1 MPISETEVEKPAAQG
16 AAMEITV
23 SRQDL
28 VRELTAT
35 QSVVERK
42 TTIPILSNFL
52 LEAEED
58 RLNIT
63 ATDLDQAIRTS
74 TAVKVKKPGSCTVP
88 ARKLYDY
95 IKLLPEGDISIK
107 LLENHWVQIRSGR
120 SNTKIV
126 GMARANYPQ
135 VPEFPAVAATS
146 ISLIAL
152 KTLIARTIF
161 AISNEES
168 RYTLNGALLV
178 IKAESLAMVATDG
191 HRLSYVEKPNENL
204 EGISGEKRVLIPRK
218 ALQELQQL
226 LTVTEVEKVE
236 FADDE
241 HTLFFR
247 VGHRTLSTRK
257 LSGQFPNFE
266 AVMPRDNTKF
276 AVVRCSELSAAIQ
289 RVAQFA
295 DERSGAIRMRL
306 EGNELRSAPTQLN
319 QARAKTPSTPPTPA
333 TPSWWASTRYTFSTS
348 SKPSATR
355 VKSAS
360 NSRTPSPPA
369 RCVQK
374 TPTPNTSIA
383 TSLCRCGFE
392 EATQKRQS
400 HSAEV
405 FVPVACQIPPSL
417 WLRSLSPGAAT
428 GRVAPICLPATGLPH
443 SGHCLV
449 WLPRNILVFT
459 GQLRDCI
466 LVPVCQ
472 PRALALP
479 VTIPRATQG

>member
-1 MPISETEVEKPAAQG
+1 MPIVETEAEKPAVQG
-16 AAMEITV
+16 SAMEITV

-28 VRELTAT
+28 VKELTAT

-52 LEAEED
+52 IEAEGD

-74 TAVKVKKPGSCTVP
+74 TEVKVKKAGACTIP

-107 LLENHWVQIRSGR
+107 LLDNHWVQIRSGR
-120 SNTKIV
+120 SNTKMV

-135 VPEFPAVAATS
+135 VPEFPSVAVTS
-146 ISLIAL
+146 ISTAAL

-191 HRLSYVEKPNENL
+191 HRLSYVEKPNELL

-226 LTVTEVEKVE
+226 LGNTEADKIE

-257 LSGQFPNFE
+257 LTGQFPNFE

-276 AVVRCSELSAAIQ
+276 AVVRSSELSSAIQ

-295 DERSGAIRMRL
+295 DERSGAIRLRL
-306 EGNELRSAPTQLN
+306 EGNELKISSSSTESGESEDTIDTPYSSDPIVVGFNSGYILDFLKALNNEGEVRLEFKDSQSAGQMRPEDPD
-319 QARAKTPSTPPTPA
+319 AEYKY
-333 TPSWWASTRYTFSTS
+333 RYVLM
-348 SKPSATR
+348 PMR
-355 VKSAS
+355 
-360 NSRTPSPPA
+360 
-369 RCVQK
+369 
-374 TPTPNTSIA
+374 I
-383 TSLCRCGFE
+383 
-392 EATQKRQS
+392 
-400 HSAEV
+400 
-405 FVPVACQIPPSL
+405 
-417 WLRSLSPGAAT
+417 
-428 GRVAPICLPATGLPH
+428 
-443 SGHCLV
+443 
-449 WLPRNILVFT
+449 
-459 GQLRDCI
+459 
-466 LVPVCQ
+466 
-472 PRALALP
+472 
-479 VTIPRATQG
+479 